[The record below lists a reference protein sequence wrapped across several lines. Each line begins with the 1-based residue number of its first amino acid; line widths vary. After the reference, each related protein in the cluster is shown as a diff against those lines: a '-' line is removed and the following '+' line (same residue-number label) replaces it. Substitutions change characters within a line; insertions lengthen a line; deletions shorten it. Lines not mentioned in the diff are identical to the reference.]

1 MEFEVTARPVPL
13 GEEELLVDVTGLG
26 VSEPDTELE
35 VVAAAEEVVFV
46 LEDAFVEEELV
57 EEEDDELPWMRL
69 HLTMED

>member
-1 MEFEVTARPVPL
+1 LEFEVTARPVPL

>member
-1 MEFEVTARPVPL
+1 VPL